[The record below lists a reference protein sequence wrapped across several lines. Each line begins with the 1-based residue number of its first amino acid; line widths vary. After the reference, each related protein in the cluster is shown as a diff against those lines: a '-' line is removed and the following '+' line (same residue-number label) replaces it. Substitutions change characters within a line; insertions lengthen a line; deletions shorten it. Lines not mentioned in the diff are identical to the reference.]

1 MPHPEVTIA
10 GRLVATG
17 APVALRLAGGR
28 IAAIRPLPDPAA
40 DLPWLGA
47 GLVDLQVNGYGGLD
61 CNAPPLAG
69 DLVARLTGLLWRE
82 GVTTYLPTVI
92 TNSDESI
99 AASLRAIALARA
111 SDPLLASALPG
122 IHLEGPFISPEDG
135 PRGAHER
142 ARVRP
147 PDWDSFRRWQAAAG
161 GAIRLVTL
169 APEWPGAPAF
179 IARCV
184 ASGVVVAL
192 GHTAATPE
200 QLDAAIAAGARLSTH
215 FGNGA
220 HPTLPRHPNY
230 LWDQLARDELAAS
243 LIADGWHLP
252 DAVLRVVMRVKGAGA
267 WLVSDTVALAGLP
280 PGRYTTPVGDRVT
293 LTPAGR
299 LQLVSDPRLLAG
311 AVCPLRGAVAHLV
324 GRGLASLDTAWAMAS
339 ERPARFL
346 GLAAGAGL
354 VAGAPADLVVFYWD
368 GATIAVCRTYKD
380 GRLVYERAGLD
391 KTLGSCRPSSAADR
405 MV

>member
-184 ASGVVVAL
+184 ASGVAVAL

-252 DAVLRVVMRVKGAGA
+252 DTVLRVVMRVKGPDA

-299 LQLVSDPRLLAG
+299 LHLVGDPRLLAG
-311 AVCPLRGAVAHLV
+311 SVCPLRGAVAHLV
-324 GRGLASLDTAWAMAS
+324 RRRLAPLDVAWSMAS

-346 GLAAGAGL
+346 GLAVRAGL
-354 VAGAPADLVVFYWD
+354 APGAPADLVVFTLD

-380 GRLVYERAGLD
+380 GRLVYDRAGLD
-391 KTLGSCRPSSAADR
+391 ETE
-405 MV
+405 

>member
-184 ASGVVVAL
+184 ASGVAVAL

-252 DAVLRVVMRVKGAGA
+252 DTVLRVVMRVKGPDA

-280 PGRYTTPVGDRVT
+280 PGRYTTPVGDRVA

-299 LQLVSDPRLLAG
+299 LHLVGDPRLLAG
-311 AVCPLRGAVAHLV
+311 SVCPLRGAVAHLV
-324 GRGLASLDTAWAMAS
+324 RRRLAPLDVAWSMAS

-346 GLAAGAGL
+346 GLAVRAGL
-354 VAGAPADLVVFYWD
+354 APGAPADLVVFTLD

-380 GRLVYERAGLD
+380 GRLVYDRAGLD
-391 KTLGSCRPSSAADR
+391 ETE
-405 MV
+405 